1 MAEEYSYKEA
11 FLHHRNAQNKFD
23 YFFLGVV
30 LAALSISIQSFNP
43 TEAYHFTYLLFA
55 SWLLMLFS
63 FLAGFFRQERLNM
76 AYRVEVDRI
85 NQASRKNTLE
95 NAQKGI
101 YTLQN
106 PDGSL
111 WNEDS
116 IKKNLDNA
124 NSILSL
130 AESYLKKYD
139 NQSIWAY
146 QLQKWFF
153 FFAIL
158 FYIIFKIANYYSLS
172 IYFVAII
179 IVVAILISLVTVKTY
194 KYYLHKK

>member
-1 MAEEYSYKEA
+1 MSEEYSFKEA
-11 FLHHRNAQNKFD
+11 FLHHRNSQNKFD

-30 LAALSISIQSFNP
+30 LAALSISIQSFNS
-43 TEAYHFTYLLFA
+43 TEIYKYTFLLFI
-55 SWLLMLFS
+55 SWFLLLFS

-85 NQASRKNTLE
+85 NQSDRKETLE
-95 NAQKGI
+95 NAVKGVHI
-101 YTLQN
+101 LQN
-106 PDGSL
+106 PDGSF
-111 WNEDS
+111 WSKDT

-130 AESYLKKYD
+130 AEAYLKKYN

-153 FFAIL
+153 FFSIL
-158 FYIIFKIANYYSLS
+158 LYIIFKIANYYSLS
-172 IYFVAII
+172 IHIVII
-179 IVVAILISLVTVKTY
+179 IITISILISIITVKIY
-194 KYYLHKK
+194 KHNLHIE

>member
-43 TEAYHFTYLLFA
+43 TETNHFTYLLFA

-106 PDGSL
+106 PDRSF

-153 FFAIL
+153 FFAVL
-158 FYIIFKIANYYSLS
+158 LYIIFKIANYYSLS